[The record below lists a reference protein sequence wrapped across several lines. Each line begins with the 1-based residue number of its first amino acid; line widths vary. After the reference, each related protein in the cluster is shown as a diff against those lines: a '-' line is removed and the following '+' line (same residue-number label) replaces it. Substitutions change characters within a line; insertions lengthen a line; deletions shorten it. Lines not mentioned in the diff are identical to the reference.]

1 MISAVFTRNQEQNI
15 LEFRITGHADSGPY
29 GQDIVCAAVSALA
42 ITTVNGLKQV
52 VHVNPKIISNE
63 TDGGLLK
70 VLQLDE
76 RKESQILLETFAN
89 GISDIAANYPDNI
102 KVKNIDN

>member
-1 MISAVFTRNQEQNI
+1 MINATFTRDSKQNI
-15 LEFRITGHADSGPY
+15 LEFRMTGHADSGPY

-42 ITTVNGLKQV
+42 ISTVNGLKQV
-52 VHVNPKIISNE
+52 VHSEPEVISNE

-70 VLQLDE
+70 VLQLDQRRE
-76 RKESQILLETFAN
+76 TQILLATFAN
-89 GISDIAANYPDNI
+89 GINDIAANYPANI